1 MDKLEGYRQI
11 IRTVLAP
18 YTKITYA
25 NVPVRNIA
33 VFDDQHGQYLIMSD
47 GWHGVRHLHGCLI
60 HIEIIDELLW
70 VQRDGTEDGITDELV
85 SAGISKR
92 DIVLGFQE
100 PSVRKYTGYAVA

>member
-1 MDKLEGYRQI
+1 MDKLENYRQI
-11 IRTVLAP
+11 IRTVLDP

-33 VFDDQHGQYLIMSD
+33 VFDDEHGQYLIMSD

-60 HIEIIDELLW
+60 HVEIIDELLW
-70 VQRDGTEDGITDELV
+70 VQRDGTEDGVTDELV
-85 SAGISKR
+85 AAGISKQ

>member
-11 IRTVLAP
+11 IRTVLDP

>member
-11 IRTVLAP
+11 IRTVLNP

-33 VFDDQHGQYLIMSD
+33 VVDDEHGQYLIMSD
-47 GWHGVRHLHGCLI
+47 GWQGVRHLHGCLI
-60 HIEIIDELLW
+60 HVEIIDELLW
-70 VQRDGTEDGITDELV
+70 VQRDGTEDGVTDELV
-85 SAGISKR
+85 AAGIPKQ

-100 PSVRKYTGYAVA
+100 PSVRKYTGYGVA

>member
-1 MDKLEGYRQI
+1 MDKLESYRQI
-11 IRTVLAP
+11 IRNVLLP

-33 VFDDQHGQYLIMSD
+33 VFDDEHGQYLIMSD
-47 GWHGVRHLHGCLI
+47 GWDGVRHLHGCLI
-60 HIEIIDELLW
+60 HIEIIGNHLW

-85 SAGISKR
+85 AAGIPKQ

-100 PSVRKYTGYAVA
+100 PAVRKYTGYGVA

>member
-1 MDKLEGYRQI
+1 
-11 IRTVLAP
+11 VLLP

-33 VFDDQHGQYLIMSD
+33 VFDDEHGQYLIMSD
-47 GWHGVRHLHGCLI
+47 GWDGVRHLHGCLI
-60 HIEIIDELLW
+60 HIEIIGNHLW

-85 SAGISKR
+85 AAGIPKQ

-100 PSVRKYTGYAVA
+100 PFVRKYTGYGVA

>member
-1 MDKLEGYRQI
+1 MDKLASYRQI
-11 IRTVLAP
+11 IRTVLLP

-33 VFDDQHGQYLIMSD
+33 VFDDEHGQYLIMSD
-47 GWHGVRHLHGCLI
+47 GWDGVRHLHGCLI
-60 HIEIIDELLW
+60 HIEIIGNRLW

-85 SAGISKR
+85 AAGIPKQ

-100 PSVRKYTGYAVA
+100 PAVRKYTGYGVA

>member
-11 IRTVLAP
+11 IRTVLNP

-33 VFDDQHGQYLIMSD
+33 VFDDEHGQYLIMSD
-47 GWHGVRHLHGCLI
+47 GWQGVRHLHGCLI
-60 HIEIIDELLW
+60 HVEIIDELLW
-70 VQRDGTEDGITDELV
+70 VQRDGTEDGVTDELV
-85 SAGISKR
+85 AAGIPKQ

-100 PSVRKYTGYAVA
+100 PSVRKYTGYGVA

>member
-1 MDKLEGYRQI
+1 MDKLESYRQI
-11 IRTVLAP
+11 IRNVLLP

-33 VFDDQHGQYLIMSD
+33 VFDDEHGQYLIMSD
-47 GWHGVRHLHGCLI
+47 GWDGVRHLHGCLI
-60 HIEIIDELLW
+60 HIEIIVNHLW

-85 SAGISKR
+85 AAGIPKQ

-100 PSVRKYTGYAVA
+100 PAVRKYTGYGVA

>member
-11 IRTVLAP
+11 IRMVLAP
-18 YTKITYA
+18 YTQITYA

-85 SAGISKR
+85 SAGISKQ

>member
-1 MDKLEGYRQI
+1 MDKLENYRQI
-11 IRTVLAP
+11 IRNVLLP

-33 VFDDQHGQYLIMSD
+33 VFDDEHGQYLIMSD
-47 GWHGVRHLHGCLI
+47 GWDGVRHLHGCLI
-60 HIEIIDELLW
+60 HIEIIGNHLW

-85 SAGISKR
+85 ASGIPKQ

-100 PSVRKYTGYAVA
+100 PAVRKYTGYGVA

>member
-85 SAGISKR
+85 SAGISKQ

>member
-1 MDKLEGYRQI
+1 MDKLEIYQQI
-11 IRTVLAP
+11 IRNVLLP

-33 VFDDQHGQYLIMSD
+33 VFDDEHGQYLIMSD
-47 GWHGVRHLHGCLI
+47 GWDGVRHLHGCLI
-60 HIEIIDELLW
+60 HIEIIGNHLW

-85 SAGISKR
+85 AAGIPKQ

-100 PSVRKYTGYAVA
+100 PAVRKYTGYGVA

>member
-1 MDKLEGYRQI
+1 MDKLASYRQI
-11 IRTVLAP
+11 IRNVLLP

-33 VFDDQHGQYLIMSD
+33 VFDDEHGQYLIMSD
-47 GWHGVRHLHGCLI
+47 GWDGVRHLHGCLI
-60 HIEIIDELLW
+60 HIEIIGNRLW

-85 SAGISKR
+85 AVGIPKQ

-100 PSVRKYTGYAVA
+100 PAVRKYTGYGVA